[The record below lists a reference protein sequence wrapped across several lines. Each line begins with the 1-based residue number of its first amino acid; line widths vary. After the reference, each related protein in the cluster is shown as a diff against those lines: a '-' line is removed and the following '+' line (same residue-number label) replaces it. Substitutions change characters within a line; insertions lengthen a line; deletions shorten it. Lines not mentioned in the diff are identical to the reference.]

1 MLQCDCVLLLLCGD
15 VIDLGGYYMYFSAQ
29 DVHWGQKE
37 ADKET
42 VKRKIQSQA
51 NLLIYCW
58 QPLLVSMRISQK
70 GETPKK

>member
-1 MLQCDCVLLLLCGD
+1 
-15 VIDLGGYYMYFSAQ
+15 MYFSAQ

-37 ADKET
+37 ADKKT

-70 GETPKK
+70 GETQKK